1 MKDSYNY
8 QEEINEITSRVN
20 EITDRFAVR
29 IDELE
34 NSLRQIERIVKDL
47 VNKIDYSERRQR
59 RSDIKVEDLEGTLA
73 QKLRT
78 LGEMTK
84 WKKP

>member
-1 MKDSYNY
+1 MKDSHNY
-8 QEEINEITSRVN
+8 QEEINEITARVN
-20 EITDRFAVR
+20 EITSTFTVR
-29 IDELE
+29 MDELE
-34 NSLRQIERIVKDL
+34 ESLRQIGRIVKDL
-47 VNKIDYSERRQR
+47 ANKVDNAERKQR
-59 RSDIKVEDLEGTLA
+59 RSDIKVEDIEGTLA

>member
-8 QEEINEITSRVN
+8 QEEINEITARVN
-20 EITDRFAVR
+20 EITSTLTVR
-29 IDELE
+29 MDELE
-34 NSLRQIERIVKDL
+34 ESLRQIGRIVKDL
-47 VNKIDYSERRQR
+47 ANKVDNAERKQR
-59 RSDIKVEDLEGTLA
+59 RSDIKVEDIEGTLA

>member
-8 QEEINEITSRVN
+8 QEEINEITARVN
-20 EITDRFAVR
+20 EITSTFTVR
-29 IDELE
+29 MDELE
-34 NSLRQIERIVKDL
+34 ESLRQIGRIVKDL
-47 VNKIDYSERRQR
+47 ANKVDNAERKQR
-59 RSDIKVEDLEGTLA
+59 RSDIKVEDIEGTLA